1 MCYKS
6 FQSVAPVSAGFM
18 HAFIVIKRIRRLFQN
33 LPKTILARRKVC
45 ACKMYA
51 VFVDTMGGWD
61 PDAAHRPYGRNEYYE
76 VTAPLVPRSSTEGV
90 PLRMFEV
97 KC

>member
-33 LPKTILARRKVC
+33 LPKTILRQEKSVANARCMQYLWTQWEAGTQTRRIDRT
-45 ACKMYA
+45 AETN
-51 VFVDTMGGWD
+51 TM
-61 PDAAHRPYGRNEYYE
+61 R
-76 VTAPLVPRSSTEGV
+76 
-90 PLRMFEV
+90 
-97 KC
+97 